1 MQVSDVVLPKSHIH
15 TLASHV
21 LSRVLLGDFQHFGRD
36 INTCD
41 ASHRPHCARGRYGNQ
56 TSPASEV
63 KHMLALLERGMLDEI
78 PGVGYVPGGVVSGS
92 AGSVDDLSV
101 LGL

>member
-1 MQVSDVVLPKSHIH
+1 
-15 TLASHV
+15 
-21 LSRVLLGDFQHFGRD
+21 
-36 INTCD
+36 
-41 ASHRPHCARGRYGNQ
+41 
-56 TSPASEV
+56 
-63 KHMLALLERGMLDEI
+63 MLALLERGMLDEI